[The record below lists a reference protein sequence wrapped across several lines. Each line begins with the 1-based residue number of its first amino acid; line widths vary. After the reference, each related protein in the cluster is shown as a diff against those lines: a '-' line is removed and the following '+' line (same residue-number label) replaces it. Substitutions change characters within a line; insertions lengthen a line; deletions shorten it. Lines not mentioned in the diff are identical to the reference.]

1 MSTWTANVVP
11 DLNDAAGQPSFPSKL
26 SDCVALKRAQFNAE
40 HDAAALTTKLQELRE
55 REARVPPVRWRL
67 REKWLILE
75 EARALEA
82 KLARVKSGEAKR
94 EFERRMKLYTAAA
107 PPSSVAVLGKR
118 YREADPAATPG
129 TGGATPGAAPGA
141 GGAGGAGGAAPGAA
155 GGAAPGAEGAA
166 AQKRALQAAL
176 RDEFVATQLG
186 GVRGAATG
194 NDSAGKDTC
203 DRCGVAMLVMASDA
217 LLVCPSCSRTR
228 LYVLATSSQTAYG
241 EEVREFTSFSYKRH
255 NHFQDWLN
263 AFQAKESAEVPMD
276 IVERVMAE
284 LHCRRVTSTGG
295 ITTKKVREILKDLK
309 LRKYYDHTAQITARI
324 TGRPPPRMTPQ
335 QEEQCRLM
343 FRAVEA
349 SFEVHCPSG
358 RRNFLSYSFCLFKF
372 CELLGWRRFLSC
384 FSLLKG
390 KDKLQR
396 QDQIFKA
403 ICADLDWEFIPSL

>member
-11 DLNDAAGQPSFPSKL
+11 DLADAAAAAAFPSKL

-40 HDAAALTTKLQELRE
+40 HDPAALGAKLQQLRE
-55 REARVPPVRWRL
+55 REAQVPPVRWRL
-67 REKWLILE
+67 REKWLIAE
-75 EARALEA
+75 EARAVEA
-82 KLARVKSGEAKR
+82 KLAHVKSGEAKR
-94 EFERRMKLYTAAA
+94 DFERRMKLFSA
-107 PPSSVAVLGKR
+107 PSSSSSTTTVLGKR
-118 YREADPAATPG
+118 YREADPAPSAEATPPPPPS
-129 TGGATPGAAPGA
+129 T
-141 GGAGGAGGAAPGAA
+141 
-155 GGAAPGAEGAA
+155 AA

-176 RDEFVATQLG
+176 RDEFVVTQLG
-186 GVRGAATG
+186 GVRPAATG
-194 NDSAGKDTC
+194 GDAAASSSAGKDTC
-203 DRCGVAMLVMASDA
+203 DRCGVGMLVMASDA

>member
-11 DLNDAAGQPSFPSKL
+11 DLNDGGSVPSFPSKL

-40 HDAAALTTKLQELRE
+40 HDPAALTAKLNALRE
-55 REARVPPVRWRL
+55 REAQVPPVRWRL
-67 REKWLILE
+67 REKWLIVE
-75 EARALEA
+75 EVRAVEA
-82 KLARVKSGEAKR
+82 KLAHAKSGEAKR
-94 EFERRMKLYTAAA
+94 EFERRMKLY
-107 PPSSVAVLGKR
+107 SVAPAATGSVLGKR
-118 YREADPAATPG
+118 YR
-129 TGGATPGAAPGA
+129 AAPEVA
-141 GGAGGAGGAAPGAA
+141 RPVDEVASAEAAPSAS
-155 GGAAPGAEGAA
+155 

-176 RDEFVATQLG
+176 RDEFVVTQLG
-186 GVRGAATG
+186 GVRPPLGGADA
-194 NDSAGKDTC
+194 AAVAKDTC
-203 DRCGVAMLVMASDA
+203 DRCGVGMLVMASDA
-217 LLVCPSCSRTR
+217 LLVCPNCSRTR

-284 LHCRRVTSTGG
+284 LHCRRVTSTAS
-295 ITTKKVREILKDLK
+295 ITTKKVRETLKDLK

-349 SFEVHCPSG
+349 AFEKHCPSG

-372 CELLGWRRFLSC
+372 CELLGWRRFLTC